1 MPYLGVRPAD
11 ITSATEAEI
20 AGDLTVDTN
29 TLKVDAAGNRVMI
42 GTTTEGSAGADE
54 LTVGSTSGSNGITI
68 RGGTTGTSSIYMS
81 DATSGAGEY
90 AGYIAYSHNSDSM
103 AIAAAGGQRI
113 RIDADGL
120 KFGSDTAAA
129 NALDDYEEGSWTPTY
144 GGSSSN
150 PTVTLDFQTGS
161 YVKIGKIV
169 IASFT
174 IGTDATSGGSGS
186 LLVNGL
192 PFPSMSGRDFISG
205 PALAF
210 SFSSTISD
218 MAMGTSSNTTAIIL
232 YQNNNSA
239 STYSTGMLATGANK
253 NRLSGTVIYE
263 VS

>member
-1 MPYLGVRPAD
+1 MAYLGVKPAA

-29 TLKVDAAGNRVMI
+29 TLVVDAANNRVGI
-42 GTTTEGSAGADE
+42 GASPDKSLDVNIASATMRIRDASGGNDFAVKTIAGPVS
-54 LTVGSTSGSNGITI
+54 LAGSTVNT
-68 RGGTTGTSSIYMS
+68 
-81 DATSGAGEY
+81 
-90 AGYIAYSHNSDSM
+90 
-103 AIAAAGGQRI
+103 AIGFMTNDTERLRILAGG
-113 RIDADGL
+113 GL
-120 KFGSDTAAA
+120 TFNGDTAAQ
-129 NALDDYEEGSWTPTY
+129 NALNDYEEGSWTPTY